1 MIDKCGRVR
10 SSFVPPRRH
19 CTRTR
24 AKLRAEGIS
33 KIFCLVFK
41 DNEIAN
47 SFWQKQGYTLRTDL
61 NYRNKSL
68 NPAIPQGK

>member
-1 MIDKCGRVR
+1 MR

-19 CTRTR
+19 CTRAR
-24 AKLRAEGIS
+24 AKSRRSVGTEGIS

-47 SFWQKQGYTLRTDL
+47 SFWQKQSNTLRTDL

-68 NPAIPQGK
+68 NPAVPQGE